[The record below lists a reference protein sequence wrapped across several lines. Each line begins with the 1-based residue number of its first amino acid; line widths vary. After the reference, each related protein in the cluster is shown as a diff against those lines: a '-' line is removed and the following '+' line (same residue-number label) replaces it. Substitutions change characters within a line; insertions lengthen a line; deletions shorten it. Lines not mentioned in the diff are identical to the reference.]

1 MARKVLCAL
10 IAFMLCMGTSVF
22 AGGVGNCVQPVKETT
37 DHFGIG
43 VAFEYNAVDERMN
56 QLENTDGPQDME
68 VTNLDQY
75 YGKIIFG
82 LTDKV
87 NVYTKIGV
95 ADYDLRF
102 IDGTTDEE
110 MIITLDEG
118 LYTGGG
124 INCLHGITDWN
135 NFNISVGVDLQGNAY
150 MNDVTAIDRAG
161 ISATSVDGAFVGVD
175 GQNSLY
181 LTLDYEIEKLKT
193 SIVPYLGVYHSWIA
207 VGSSK
212 SLTYYTV
219 PGGYVEEKDYQ
230 PAFDLL
236 SFGLLL
242 GLDVDIAGI
251 AVLNIAGRLIGETAF
266 TTGATV
272 KF

>member
-1 MARKVLCAL
+1 MARRLLCAL
-10 IAFMLCMGTSVF
+10 LVFMLCMGTSAF
-22 AGGVGNCVQPVKETT
+22 AGGVGNCVQPLQETT
-37 DHFGIG
+37 DHIGVG
-43 VAFEYNAVDERMN
+43 VAFEYNSVDERMN
-56 QLENTDGPQDME
+56 DLENTDGPSDME

-75 YGKIIFG
+75 YGKVIYGI
-82 LTDKV
+82 TDKV
-87 NVYTKIGV
+87 NVYGKIGA

-102 IDGTTDEE
+102 RDETTDEE
-110 MIITLDEG
+110 MIIGLDEG
-118 LYTGGG
+118 IYTGGG
-124 INCLHGITDWN
+124 INYLHELTDWN
-135 NFNISVGVDLQGNAY
+135 NFNVSVGVDIQGNIY

-161 ISATSVDGAFVGVD
+161 ISATSVAGGFYGVD
-175 GQNSLY
+175 GQNSVY

-193 SIVPYLGVYHSWIA
+193 SIVPYLGIYHSWIV
-207 VGSSK
+207 VGTTK

-242 GLDVDIAGI
+242 GLDVDIAGV
-251 AVLNIAGRLIGETAF
+251 AVLNIAGRFIGETAF